1 MIDRKFIGYT
11 TAPTRVRVDGWRV
24 RLFCEAIGE
33 TDPVYWDAPTAT
45 AAGHRGI
52 PVPPTFLKAL
62 EGEHFNSAALMQL
75 LEVPVRKVLHA
86 EQSFEHLRPVHVG
99 DEVEITRTVSDLF
112 DKRNG
117 ELSFIVVETNYRVR
131 GAMACRSVQTVLVR
145 NRALVEA

>member
-1 MIDRKFIGYT
+1 MIDRKFIGFT

-33 TDPVYWDAPTAT
+33 TDPVYWDASAAA
-45 AAGHRGI
+45 AAGHGGI

-62 EGEHFNSAALMQL
+62 ESEHFNSAALMQL
-75 LEVPVRKVLHA
+75 LDVPVRKVLHV
-86 EQSFEHLRPVHVG
+86 EQSFEHLQPVHLG
-99 DEVEITRTVSDLF
+99 DEVEITRTVSGLF
-112 DKRNG
+112 DKRNS

>member
-11 TAPTRVRVDGWRV
+11 TAPTSVRVDGWRV

-117 ELSFIVVETNYRVR
+117 ELSFVVVETTYRVL